1 MSNIDNGGEGGCSLL
16 LWKTLSGK
24 GLLASAAFYTKN
36 IDVIY
41 RNRVLLQKLASRE
54 SWEQVAA
61 EASFLLEQLLQ
72 ENAAFCGDKSV
83 GHAA

>member
-1 MSNIDNGGEGGCSLL
+1 MGGEGGVFTFIMKNVVWEGPFGIGGFL
-16 LWKTLSGK
+16 
-24 GLLASAAFYTKN
+24 FQN

-61 EASFLLEQLLQ
+61 KASFLLEQLLQ
-72 ENAAFCGDKSV
+72 ENTAFV
-83 GHAA
+83 AINL